1 MVSIFPPLGNPTNA
15 IRRMRNRR
23 KKNANAIFETRMTLK
38 DNSEEEGLPNAVS
51 LRGSGR
57 LQGSSP

>member
-1 MVSIFPPLGNPTNA
+1 MVSFFPPLGNHTNA

-38 DNSEEEGLPNAVS
+38 DNSEQEGCLM
-51 LRGSGR
+51 
-57 LQGSSP
+57 Q